1 MGNSHHLGNNVIR
14 MKINV
19 NQVLKRDAEKQKEV
33 KPMPVVIIKKTVSA
47 VAKRILAETPPEVKQ
62 KVADYANK
70 VVQNATKKDMI
81 LKSLWQ
87 EISDIKTA
95 RGKLSTRTAYLV
107 TEVAQTLMKE
117 SAATAQ
123 SFMDGE
129 LPMPEIREHYEKI
142 QALSNQATA
151 VWDKIQY
158 VEQYGKLPVAPE
170 AAPPVLKEDSPEAS
184 IIHHE
189 IRRLDDRIHKTKKK
203 LSGKVPKNPS
213 RTAVWKEKLAMDEIQ
228 RDELKR
234 KLKNLQY
241 GARAERTGGA

>member
-1 MGNSHHLGNNVIR
+1 

-33 KPMPVVIIKKTVSA
+33 KPMPVVIIKGKTASA

-62 KVADYANK
+62 KVKDYATK
-70 VVQNATKKDMI
+70 VVQNATEKDMI
-81 LKSLWQ
+81 LKALWQ

-107 TEVAQTLMKE
+107 TEVAQLLMAE
-117 SAATAQ
+117 SPATAQ
-123 SFMDGE
+123 SFMDGD
-129 LPMPEIREHYEKI
+129 LPMPAIKEHYDKI
-142 QALSNQATA
+142 HELTDQATA

-170 AAPPVLKEDSPEAS
+170 AAPPVLEEESPEAS
-184 IIHHE
+184 SIHHQ

-241 GARAERTGGA
+241 GARAERTGEE